1 MCNVALVCDC
11 FRMHKVLILVSL
23 LVAAVCG
30 KSVPL
35 LKPMSQEMIDY
46 INNEA
51 HTTWKVTVTVTK
63 AHRPGPC

>member
-1 MCNVALVCDC
+1 V
-11 FRMHKVLILVSL
+11 ILVSL
-23 LVAAVCG
+23 LVATVCG

-51 HTTWKVTVTVTK
+51 HTTWKVTLAVTK
-63 AHRPGPC
+63 VNRPVVKFKQTYVVQSFRHIH